1 MTRTI
6 RVRRP
11 AFRSWALAAVVWL
24 ALSPSIASGQKPDP
38 AQKQDELTIRNATE
52 RILTYEIAPAVP
64 GGLRLKKT
72 IAPGDIQRFRGDK
85 DQDVFF
91 RSAGKELSYRLNAG
105 KPYAFRYNEN
115 RSVDLYQ
122 ASHGRTDAVDLAP
135 FVPTPMPVVD
145 RMLALAGVGR
155 QSVVY
160 DLGCG
165 DGRIVIAAA
174 QKFGARG
181 VGIELDPELVRTA
194 RNKAV
199 IAGVEKRVE
208 FRMEDAT
215 KTDLGPATVVTL
227 YLLPES
233 NELLRDRLER
243 QLKAGSM
250 VVSHNY
256 TIPGWETKQVKSET
270 VKTEDGQ
277 THDIFVYRR

>member
-1 MTRTI
+1 MTHKH
-6 RVRRP
+6 VARP
-11 AFRSWALAAVVWL
+11 QNVLLLSLAVIGGLV
-24 ALSPSIASGQKPDP
+24 LSFASGPTADSQ
-38 AQKQDELTIRNATE
+38 QKQEELTIRNASK
-52 RILTYEIAPAVP
+52 RIITYEIALAVP
-64 GGLRLKKT
+64 GSKRIKKT

-85 DQDVFF
+85 DQDIFF

-105 KPYAFRYNEN
+105 RPYAFRYNEN
-115 RSVDLYQ
+115 RSLDLYQ
-122 ASHGRTDAVDLAP
+122 ASHGRTDVVDLAP

-145 RMLALAGVGR
+145 RMLALAGVNR
-155 QSVVY
+155 QSTVY

-181 VGIELDPELVRTA
+181 VGIELDPELIRTA
-194 RNKAV
+194 KAKAV
-199 IAGVEKRVE
+199 IAGVGRLVE

-215 KTDLGPATVVTL
+215 RTDLSPATVVTL

-243 QLKAGSM
+243 LLRPGSV

-256 TIPGWETKQVKSET
+256 SITGWETKQVKLET
-270 VKTEDGQ
+270 LKTEDGQ